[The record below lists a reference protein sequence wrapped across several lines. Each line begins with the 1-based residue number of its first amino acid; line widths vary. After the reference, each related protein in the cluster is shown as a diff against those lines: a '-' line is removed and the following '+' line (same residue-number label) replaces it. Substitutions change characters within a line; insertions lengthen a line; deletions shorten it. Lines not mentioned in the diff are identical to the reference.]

1 MSSRVYKSFSFVIHS
16 QDTRVYTIILFCFQ
30 RNKSQ
35 HIFPPFFSI
44 QKRHNFLYI
53 NQVWCIFLD
62 WGLELETVPGM
73 GGLVYRTTIAGVAVL
88 LVQGQHPS
96 PRLVVFTGP
105 FINVF
110 PYNHI
115 INK

>member
-1 MSSRVYKSFSFVIHS
+1 M
-16 QDTRVYTIILFCFQ
+16 
-30 RNKSQ
+30 
-35 HIFPPFFSI
+35 
-44 QKRHNFLYI
+44 
-53 NQVWCIFLD
+53 D
-62 WGLELETVPGM
+62 WGLELEPVVGM